1 MMTLGCPACTLRGD
15 LPSTTVTPTRA
26 IYSGPTLSTVW
37 IKPPRTPSPTP
48 TPTRT
53 VPTSSSPRPTKHL
66 SGAFTTST
74 SSTLLTGIFLG
85 VLGSVL
91 YRRYVER

>member
-1 MMTLGCPACTLRGD
+1 MTLGCPACVLRGD
-15 LPSTTVTPTRA
+15 LPSTTVTPTRT

-37 IKPPRTPSPTP
+37 VKPPRIPTSP

-66 SGAFTTST
+66 SGAFVTSP
-74 SSTLLTGIFLG
+74 SSTLLSGILLG
-85 VLGSVL
+85 VLGSIL